1 MTRRNRFRAELED
14 GWKLVSQRKKRLREE
29 SNERRRGE
37 RVRVAKEVS
46 QVLPV
51 WEWLVAAHRW
61 RRILE
66 EGGALP
72 PGFDGEAFATDRYAA
87 IGDGPDL
94 VGARLHF
101 VREIEGISAPCHAF
115 ETRDWEVLA
124 HLVERGCSCDLHEPE
139 TSRCALDLEGLG
151 DLMQSPARER
161 AHTLGGRN

>member
-14 GWKLVSQRKKRLREE
+14 GWKLVSQRKKRLRYQK
-29 SNERRRGE
+29 NEWKRGE

-51 WEWLVAAHRW
+51 WEWLVSAHRW

-72 PGFDGEAFATDRYAA
+72 PGFDGEALATDRYAA

-115 ETRDWEVLA
+115 ETRDWEVVA

-139 TSRCALDLEGLG
+139 ISRCASDLEDLG

>member
-1 MTRRNRFRAELED
+1 MEARQPE
-14 GWKLVSQRKKRLREE
+14 KKTAQISEE
-29 SNERRRGE
+29 RVETRGE
-37 RVRVAKEVS
+37 GQSREGGESGPSGLGVVGGSAS
-46 QVLPV
+46 LATNPGG
-51 WEWLVAAHRW
+51 
-61 RRILE
+61 
-66 EGGALP
+66 GGALP
-72 PGFDGEAFATDRYAA
+72 PGFDGEALATDRYAA